1 MPNRTLTTKRKI
13 MEKKHRAER
22 KQKAKEER
30 GKYLPKF
37 RFMAM
42 SKLIGVIAF
51 SFVFGITVY
60 SMIEMHNTGDYSNLG
75 QLIISAYGF
84 ASVYAGFYLLM
95 AKVEHVEEEKTKREH
110 QLHYLK
116 KKGNI
121 TDEELAKKQE
131 EIQALNQKL
140 NDIISETSSSLL

>member
-42 SKLIGVIAF
+42 SKLIGVID
-51 SFVFGITVY
+51 GMITENY
-60 SMIEMHNTGDYSNLG
+60 
-75 QLIISAYGF
+75 F
-84 ASVYAGFYLLM
+84 
-95 AKVEHVEEEKTKREH
+95 
-110 QLHYLK
+110 
-116 KKGNI
+116 
-121 TDEELAKKQE
+121 
-131 EIQALNQKL
+131 
-140 NDIISETSSSLL
+140 DIFMV